1 MVILLCCVGF
11 TGKTGSCYIIEKGYF
26 GIEDIPIAL
35 TLNCS
40 SPRKREGGVIADL
53 T

>member
-1 MVILLCCVGF
+1 MGC
-11 TGKTGSCYIIEKGYF
+11 F

-40 SPRKREGGVIADL
+40 SPRKWKGGVNVDL